1 MYICSECG
9 NEYKEKP
16 KYCDCGNDIFI
27 NTEEENNYE
36 DDFEIETDESDEIE
50 DDFEDD
56 EATVQRHRN
65 FRKKTSSPLSIA
77 VFAIC
82 IILSLLVL
90 FVIGNPKKDKSV
102 KEISKDIQEKI
113 EIPSIDSYWDNTP
126 AKIAQNKKTLQKQK
140 LEENILD
147 KFVQQIIP
155 QEPPKKVIP
164 SVATVTKTA
173 PAKTVQNQKP
183 QIKTKPITSSVASP
197 KKTASQKT
205 AKQNSSQGT
214 GMTFEDLTNKIRTQ
228 YNNQPAQQT
237 PSTVKTQ
244 AATKAQT
251 SSSTTHST
259 QTSAPLPTKTTTAQT
274 TTQIPQIHKSTSQVP
289 TTTHTSSTQTQTV
302 QTPPAKSQAQLR
314 QELNSY
320 KSSLRNTIGRKID
333 FTRVI
338 GDGECSL
345 SFKINSNGRLTSKA
359 FTKQSSNI
367 TLNDAAFNALNTTT
381 SFNAPPEG
389 YRGET
394 LRLIIKFYN
403 GNFEISLN

>member
-27 NTEEENNYE
+27 NTEDKNNDE
-36 DDFEIETDESDEIE
+36 SDFEIETDESDEIE
-50 DDFEDD
+50 DDFEED

-65 FRKKTSSPLSIA
+65 FRKRTSSPIGL
-77 VFAIC
+77 AIFIIC
-82 IILSLLVL
+82 LILSLLVL
-90 FVIGNPKKDKSV
+90 FVIGNPKKDKSTE
-102 KEISKDIQEKI
+102 EISKEVQEKI

-126 AKIAQNKKTLQKQK
+126 VKIAQKEKIPAAPK
-140 LEENILD
+140 EENILD
-147 KFVQQIIP
+147 KFVQQIVP
-155 QEPPKKVIP
+155 QEPPKKVVP
-164 SVATVTKTA
+164 PAATITKTA
-173 PAKTVQNQKP
+173 PAKTVQNQKT
-183 QIKTKPITSSVASP
+183 QIKTKPITSSAATP
-197 KKTASQKT
+197 KKTASSKT
-205 AKQNSSQGT
+205 ATQKSSQGT

-237 PSTVKTQ
+237 HSSAKP
-244 AATKAQT
+244 QT
-251 SSSTTHST
+251 SSNTTHST
-259 QTSAPLPTKTTTAQT
+259 PTSAPLPTKTTTAQT
-274 TTQIPQIHKSTSQVP
+274 NTQIPQIHKNPSQTA
-289 TTTHTSSTQTQTV
+289 TTRTQITQTQTV
-302 QTPPAKSQAQLR
+302 QTSPAKSQAQLR

-345 SFKINSNGRLTSKA
+345 SFKVNSNGRLTSKA

-381 SFNAPPEG
+381 SFSAPPEG
-389 YRGET
+389 YKGET
-394 LRLIIKFYN
+394 LRLTIKFYN

>member
-27 NTEEENNYE
+27 NTEEENNDE
-36 DDFEIETDESDEIE
+36 LDFEIETDEPREIE
-50 DDFEDD
+50 EDFETD

-65 FRKKTSSPLSIA
+65 FRKRTSSPVGLA
-77 VFAIC
+77 VFILC
-82 IILSLLVL
+82 LILSLLVL

-102 KEISKDIQEKI
+102 EEISKEIQEKI

-126 AKIAQNKKTLQKQK
+126 VKIAQKEKIPTEQK
-140 LEENILD
+140 EENILD

-155 QEPPKKVIP
+155 QEPPKKIIP
-164 SVATVTKTA
+164 PAVTITKTA
-173 PAKTVQNQKP
+173 PKTSQNQKT
-183 QIKTKPITSSVASP
+183 QIKTKPITSSAVSP
-197 KKTASQKT
+197 KKTTSTKAATQK
-205 AKQNSSQGT
+205 ASQGT

-228 YNNQPAQQT
+228 YNNQPTQQT
-237 PSTVKTQ
+237 PTTKTQ
-244 AATKAQT
+244 TVAKTQT
-251 SSSTTHST
+251 SSNTTYSTTN
-259 QTSAPLPTKTTTAQT
+259 SAPLPTQTTTAQT
-274 TTQIPQIHKSTSQVP
+274 TSQIPKIHRSTSQIA
-289 TTTHTSSTQTQTV
+289 TTHTPSTQTQTV

-381 SFNAPPEG
+381 SFSAPPEG
-389 YRGET
+389 YKGET
-394 LRLIIKFYN
+394 LRLTIKFYN